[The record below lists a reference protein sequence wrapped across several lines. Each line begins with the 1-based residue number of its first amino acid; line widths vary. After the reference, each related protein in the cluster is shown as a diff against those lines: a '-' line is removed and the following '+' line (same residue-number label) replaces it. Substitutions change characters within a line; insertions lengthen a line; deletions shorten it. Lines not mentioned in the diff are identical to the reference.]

1 MKKFQNLILG
11 LGGYFT
17 SGSPESQEAFNA
29 LSPFTNTAV
38 ESLIKWFDGR
48 RFPYGIRLIKLRE
61 AFIGAGFNFVE
72 NESMP
77 EALKKLCFLLA
88 HDYVNIKT
96 DYSKFGFTSPDGMTA
111 PLATER
117 KIGQGKIDFI
127 ATAISQIYSDADIR
141 LMMEKDRAKF
151 SCLTRFRGDT
161 PAVASAITPEEVQ
174 QEIKAIETFMNLA
187 KPRIE
192 SFMNGGVA
200 GREKFRELFQG
211 NSLLKTSN
219 NIFEFSKQVEGLC
232 SEKALEKYKINKE
245 NL

>member
-1 MKKFQNLILG
+1 MKKFKNLILG

-17 SGSPESQEAFNA
+17 SGSPESQEACTV
-29 LSPFTNTAV
+29 LCPFTNTAE

-88 HDYVNIKT
+88 HDYVSITK
-96 DYSKFGFTSPDGMTA
+96 DYAMFGFPSPDGMSA
-111 PLATER
+111 PLATKR
-117 KIGQGKIDFI
+117 KIGQVKIDFI
-127 ATAISQIYSDADIR
+127 DTVIAQMFSNTDLK

-151 SCLTRFRGDT
+151 SCLAKFSGDT
-161 PAVASAITPEEVQ
+161 SATVSAIAPEDIQ
-174 QEIKAIETFMNLA
+174 QEIKAIETFMKLA

-200 GREKFRELFQG
+200 DREKFRELFQG

-219 NIFEFSKQVEGLC
+219 SIFEFSKQVEGLC
-232 SEKALEKYKINKE
+232 SERALEKYKTNKE
-245 NL
+245 NS